1 MGFLDEATSKAKDM
15 GSQVVDSV
23 KQAAGFGDKSQSVKG
38 AGLYDANSAAII
50 SSFKLSQDLLMFQ
63 FPQLLASDSFKKYDY
78 EFAIYDMV
86 KGQKIM
92 SFVLP
97 LPPQSINISVPAA
110 INTTVTMKGIVE
122 EHNGAPLRQISISGS
137 TGVYPIAV
145 SNSNESNLGS
155 GKKGPLDYLFQ
166 NTIQAAQ
173 STLSSAKQ
181 TLTSALK
188 VASAF
193 TGEAQ
198 HLDSPVLD
206 PFSTWIKGG
215 QTGYIIAHNLMRFMD
230 LYLELKKAG
239 NKNLTLMFLMHK
251 DSMYYNCS
259 LSNLSVRK
267 GAGTLEYLYSISLIA
282 WQRYPQ
288 LPKGSDQP
296 VNPGAYKSGH
306 NQKSINPF
314 AQINRTLD
322 QGIATI
328 NKGLSVLQG
337 FQADL
342 NTAVLQPLKKVRIL
356 AKTVSNIPK
365 TITDYSDVII
375 RSAEAQ
381 IKETFANLSHD
392 QSQSRTAEQIRQRM
406 KTRNS
411 HVYGGEP
418 QRDGKATTSPF
429 DTSANQQDNTR
440 SGPNSPRQ
448 QTALTGGLEV
458 DPFGD
463 MFANPAEYD
472 DILSV
477 ATISTLQL
485 NTATQEL
492 IAQEEQNAA
501 LLTSEDIQIIKY
513 SLDSFTA
520 LLSQRIGGNSPVYD
534 QIFGLASPTYT
545 KALTTEDI
553 EILSVM
559 NDMSMALD
567 QMIVLIRSQKNTTD
581 EDYSRWYGTYA
592 RTQGIDF
599 VESNSKFYVPFPLG
613 ASLESLSNTYLGDVN
628 RWIEIAA
635 INGLKEPYVDEIGFF
650 VPFRSTGSGNSF
662 LITSP
667 EGLYIGQP
675 ILVQSI
681 TQRPE
686 PRRIDA
692 IKVISSIQTLITVN
706 GDADLSKFT
715 VTDQAKLHAYK
726 PNTVNSY
733 MMIAIPSQNAPEVP
747 SNMSI
752 NPSEK
757 DMQNITYLAL
767 SDFALNFDT
776 SQGTADI
783 QLVGSDVAVARSYA
797 NLTQAAF
804 IKLYTHQ
811 GDLLDDPLFGNP
823 VQVGSSVAD
832 FNPSTAL
839 NELAVLFAQ
848 DNRFSGLKAG
858 RVLTKGGSVNIEL
871 LLGIASTGT
880 YMPIKTT
887 VPTR

>member
-1 MGFLDEATSKAKDM
+1 MTLLDDARDGLLDQGAKLIGVGTGQDTLSD
-15 GSQVVDSV
+15 GS
-23 KQAAGFGDKSQSVKG
+23 
-38 AGLYDANSAAII
+38 GLYLTDSASII
-50 SSFKLSQDLLMFQ
+50 KQYKLSQDSLLFQ
-63 FPQLLASDSFKKYDY
+63 YQSLDAANSFSKFNY
-78 EFAIYDMV
+78 EFVIYDIKNKTKV
-86 KGQKIM
+86 M

-122 EHNGAPLRQISISGS
+122 EHNGAPLRQISINGS
-137 TGVYPIAV
+137 TGVYPTAV
-145 SNSNESNLGS
+145 SNSNQTNS
-155 GKKGPLDYLFQ
+155 GGNKKGPLDYLFQ
-166 NTIQAAQ
+166 NTIKAAQ
-173 STLSSAKQ
+173 STVSSAKQ
-181 TLTSALK
+181 TLQA
-188 VASAF
+188 VGNIASAF
-193 TGEAQ
+193 MGES
-198 HLDSPVLD
+198 LPLNSPVLD
-206 PFSTWIKGG
+206 THASWSNGG

-239 NKNLTLMFLMHK
+239 NKNLVLMFLMHK
-251 DSMYYNCS
+251 DKMYYNCS
-259 LSNLSVRK
+259 LSNMSVRK
-267 GAGTLEYLYSISLIA
+267 GAGTLEYLYSISLVA
-282 WQRYPQ
+282 WQRWPE
-288 LPKGSDQP
+288 LPPNTGEVPKP
-296 VNPGAYKSGH
+296 ETFKSGH
-306 NQKSINPF
+306 NEKSINPF

-342 NTAVLQPLKKVRIL
+342 NTAVLQPLKKTRIL
-356 AKTVSNIPK
+356 AKTVANIPK

-392 QSQSRTAEQIRQRM
+392 QSQSRTAEQIRQ
-406 KTRNS
+406 KIKSINA

-440 SGPNSPRQ
+440 SGPNSPGQ
-448 QTALTGGLEV
+448 QTSLTGGLEV

-472 DILSV
+472 EILSV
-477 ATISTLQL
+477 ATINTLQL
-485 NTATQEL
+485 NSATQEL

-501 LLTSEDIQIIKY
+501 LLTSEDIQIIKLA
-513 SLDSFTA
+513 LDSFTA

-559 NDMSMALD
+559 NDMSLALD
-567 QMIVLIRSQKNTTD
+567 QMIVLMRSQKNTTD

-613 ASLESLSNTYLGDVN
+613 ASLESLSQTYLGDVN

-635 INGLKEPYVDEIGFF
+635 INGLKEPYVDEVGFF

-675 ILVQSI
+675 ILIQSI

-692 IKVISSIQTLITVN
+692 IKIISSIQTLITVN
-706 GDADLSKFT
+706 GDADLSRFT
-715 VTDQAKLHAYK
+715 AADQAKLHAYK
-726 PNTVNSY
+726 PNTVNSF
-733 MMIAIPSQNAPEVP
+733 MMIAIPSQNAAEVP

-757 DMQNITYLAL
+757 DLQNITYLAL

-783 QLVGSDVAVARSYA
+783 QLVGSDVAVARSYS

-804 IKLYTHQ
+804 IKLYTHK
-811 GDLLDDPLFGNP
+811 GDLLDDPFFGNP
-823 VQVGSSVAD
+823 VQVGSSVAT
-832 FNPSTAL
+832 FNPGTAL
-839 NELAVLFAQ
+839 NDLAVLFAQ

-880 YMPIKTT
+880 LMPIKTT